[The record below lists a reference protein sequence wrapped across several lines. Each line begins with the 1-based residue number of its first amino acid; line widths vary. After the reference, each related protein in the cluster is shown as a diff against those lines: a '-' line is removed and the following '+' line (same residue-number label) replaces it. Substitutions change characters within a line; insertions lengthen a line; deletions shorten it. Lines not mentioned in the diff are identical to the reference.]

1 MYNVFIMSSK
11 IATILGCAATA
22 FAFCAM
28 MPVCAEE
35 APAAAEAKQDDKQ
48 DEALQGEIRYVEA
61 LVDCGFP
68 DFAEIVIAETKKKW
82 PESEALFFAIEI
94 RGMLSLGKF
103 DEAQAKVAALPD
115 RKGSKYW
122 AARLEIANNFFG
134 RGNKTEC
141 SKIYDEFFKTFATPP
156 KELRQFYMQACYAW
170 GQILIGDRK
179 FEEAVKRYEDLLKF
193 LNKNNDDDMNTWCN
207 VACETAEMYLQLAT
221 TAPEKAT
228 GGKLSK
234 KDCIAGAEKLVNQL
248 LWEQG
253 QPVYFGRAIAM
264 KANIEL
270 LKGNVAKAQGVIDDY
285 MDQLTALHQ
294 SLVEFD
300 PDGRQ
305 GLLKQSPM
313 PLCRYMLGEML
324 WKEAQAEFKKPKR
337 DDDRV
342 KALLFG
348 DKLPNGKRNN
358 QGAFNHTLNVFIKYP
373 ESSWAVQAGEMN
385 ETIRAFAESNYD
397 AKIKTQVTPEQM
409 AKVRQMQFRSAHEK
423 FGSNQYKEAL
433 VDYTDALSRFPEGK
447 EAILAIE
454 NMARCYLNLI
464 ARKAGSEQEL
474 EEYRLDADAI
484 EGYLAER
491 FALHKD
497 RAIMTDAGDSLMRLA
512 AVEKERGDLG
522 RANNLYREFLTNY
535 RNHINAPLMAA
546 SMAGEA
552 QKEERWDDAIALW
565 DLVVKNFPKSQ
576 YYATALINVSVCHEK
591 AGNRPKALSA
601 LKKYCEVETTP
612 LKQLGAQMQLAKLY
626 QVDGLEM
633 FKAAET
639 NETPEAV
646 EAQLKKG
653 SAQIIR
659 GIQQFAS
666 FAKKATD
673 ALADPSITPGEKKQY
688 TNYKEASMYLVGDC
702 WSRLTKP
709 EEKLEA
715 FRKQA
720 IASFEDYVKQYPEG
734 QYAKYAYL
742 RLATLYTA
750 LDNMDGSK
758 AALERLAKAFP
769 DSDEAKNSMPAL
781 AKNLIEMGK
790 VREGTE
796 IYANMLKT
804 DGAYT
809 AHQFCAA
816 VEALITA
823 KDWSLADQAFNK
835 AIDKAG
841 TNQMTV
847 VARARLGKA
856 KSLYKQKDY
865 DGARASVDEFLDDE
879 KMSRLAIAADAN
891 MLIVEIASEQG
902 RTEKNDQL
910 RTRHFNTAVGA
921 VKKLRNYWRNKPQ
934 WEQDSV
940 DLMSAEIVVKRIQ
953 AEDAMDL
960 KEQATETCRTAAAM
974 LQTFLQ
980 AHEPNEEHP
989 FDKMEP
995 GEKANLEKAYAMVV
1009 PLFSRLGDEQADRV
1023 MKFGEAYLKYFPNGK
1038 ARTEVINCLNRAKA
1052 AAPAEESQPSE
1063 GETTNEE

>member
-1 MYNVFIMSSK
+1 MPAY
-11 IATILGCAATA
+11 AEDAAG
-22 FAFCAM
+22 
-28 MPVCAEE
+28 
-35 APAAAEAKQDDKQ
+35 AAEAKQDDKQ

-115 RKGSKYW
+115 RKSSKYW

-134 RGNKTEC
+134 RGNKEEC
-141 SKIYDEFFKTFATPP
+141 SKIYDEFFKAFATPP

-170 GQILIGDRK
+170 GQILIGDRN
-179 FEEAVKRYEDLLKF
+179 FEEAVKRYEDLLKL

-207 VACETAEMYLQLAT
+207 VACETAEMYLQLASQVD
-221 TAPEKAT
+221 AKNPNR
-228 GGKLSK
+228 K
-234 KDCIAGAEKLVNQL
+234 KYIDAAQVLVDQL

-253 QPVYFGRAIAM
+253 RPVYFGRAIAM

-270 LKGNVAKAQGVIDDY
+270 LKGNVAKAQSVIDDY

-294 SLVEFD
+294 SIVEFD

-324 WKEAQAEFKKPKR
+324 WKEAQAEFKNPKR

-358 QGAFNHTLNVFIKYP
+358 AGAFNHTLNVFIKYP
-373 ESSWAVQAGEMN
+373 ESTWAVQSGEMN
-385 ETIRAFAESNYD
+385 EAIRSFAETNYD

-423 FGSNQYKEAL
+423 FGANQYKEAL
-433 VDYTDALSRFPEGK
+433 VDYTEALSRFPEGK

-464 ARKAGSEQEL
+464 ARKAGNEQEL
-474 EEYRLDADAI
+474 EEYRMNADAVA
-484 EGYLAER
+484 GYLAER
-491 FALHKD
+491 FAEHKD
-497 RAIMTDAGDSLMRLA
+497 RAIMTEAGDSVMRLA
-512 AVEKERGDLG
+512 AVEKERNELG

-552 QKEERWDDAIALW
+552 QKEERWDDAIMLW
-565 DLVVKNFPKSQ
+565 DLVIQNFQKSQ
-576 YYATALINVSVCHEK
+576 YYATALINVSSCHDK

-626 QVDGLEM
+626 QVDGLAI
-633 FKAAET
+633 FKTAET

-646 EAQLKKG
+646 DIQLKKG

-659 GIQQFAS
+659 GIQQFNT
-666 FAKKATD
+666 FAKKAND

-688 TNYKEASMYLVGDC
+688 TNYKEAAMYLVGDC

-720 IASFEDYVKQYPEG
+720 VASFEDYVKQYPQG

-758 AALERLAKAFP
+758 SALERLAKEFP

-781 AKNLIEMGK
+781 AKSLIEMGK

-809 AHQFCAA
+809 AHQFVAA
-816 VEALITA
+816 GDALITA

-865 DGARASVDEFLDDE
+865 DGARVSIDEFLDDE

-934 WEQDSV
+934 WEQDAV

-953 AEDAMDL
+953 AEDNMDL

-980 AHEPNEEHP
+980 SHEPNEEHP

-1023 MKFGEAYLKYFPNGK
+1023 LKFGEAYLKYFPNGK
-1038 ARTEVINCLNRAKA
+1038 ARTEIINCVNRAKA
-1052 AAPAEESQPSE
+1052 AAPVATEAPASTEESTPSE
-1063 GETTNEE
+1063 GENDK